1 MNYHNI
7 THDDMQN
14 GEGLRTVL
22 WVAGCSHHCKGCQNP
37 STWDPE
43 GGIYFDEDA
52 WNELF
57 DALDKDYCS
66 GLTLSGGDP
75 LHPFNMMMVSNI
87 VEQFRLRY
95 KFGNKTI
102 WVYTGYT
109 MDELK
114 ERRKRESALLSY
126 ILENVDVIV
135 DGPYIEEQRNIHR
148 LWCGSENQRIW
159 RRMTSGWI
167 ADAPEYEKS
176 LNELNIDE
184 QHVKECGCE

>member
-1 MNYHNI
+1 MNYHDI
-7 THDDMQN
+7 SHDNMQN

-22 WVAGCSHHCKGCQNP
+22 WVAGCPHHCKGCQNP

-43 GGIYFDEDA
+43 GGIIFDDA
-52 WNELF
+52 AWDELF

-75 LHPFNMMMVSNI
+75 LSEWCRKVVSTI
-87 VEQFRLRY
+87 VAEFRQRY
-95 KFGNKTI
+95 GFGKKTI

-109 MDELK
+109 MDEL
-114 ERRKRESALLSY
+114 RKLKTDSPALSY
-126 ILENVDVIV
+126 ILKNVDVIV

-167 ADAPEYEKS
+167 ADSPEYEKS
-176 LNELNIDE
+176 LNELNLDE
-184 QHVKECGCE
+184 QHTKECGCE

>member
-7 THDDMQN
+7 THDDLQN
-14 GEGLRTVL
+14 GEGIRTVL

-75 LHPFNMMMVSNI
+75 LYPLNTMMVAII
-87 VEQFRLRY
+87 VDQFRLRY

-114 ERRKRESALLSY
+114 ELRRIDPALCY

-176 LNELNIDE
+176 LNELNLDE
-184 QHVKECGCE
+184 QHTKEMGCC

>member
-7 THDDMQN
+7 THDDLQN
-14 GEGLRTVL
+14 GEGIRTVL

-43 GGIYFDEDA
+43 GGIYFDENA

-75 LHPFNMMMVSNI
+75 LSMWCCEESARI
-87 VEQFRLRY
+87 VAEFRRRY
-95 KFGNKTI
+95 GFGKKTI
-102 WVYTGYT
+102 WVYTGFT
-109 MDELK
+109 MDDLRGLK
-114 ERRKRESALLSY
+114 LHPAVDY
-126 ILENVDVIV
+126 ILDNVDVIV
-135 DGPYIEEQRNIHR
+135 DGPYVEEQRNIHR

-167 ADAPEYEKS
+167 ADSPEYEKS

-184 QHVKECGCE
+184 QHTKEMGCC

>member
-7 THDDMQN
+7 THDDLQN
-14 GEGLRTVL
+14 GEGIRTVL
-22 WVAGCSHHCKGCQNP
+22 WVAGCNHHCKGCQNP
-37 STWDPE
+37 STWDPN

-75 LHPFNMMMVSNI
+75 FHPFNVSRVSGI

-95 KFGNKTI
+95 KFGKKTI

-109 MDELK
+109 MNELR
-114 ERRKRESALLSY
+114 ELRKLNSALSY
-126 ILENVDVIV
+126 IINNVDVIV

-167 ADAPEYEKS
+167 SDAPEYEKS
-176 LNELNIDE
+176 LNELNLDE
-184 QHVKECGCE
+184 QHHKECGCE

>member
-43 GGIYFDEDA
+43 GGIYFDENA

-75 LHPFNMMMVSNI
+75 LHENCRYTVAKIVNI
-87 VEQFRLRY
+87 FRHHY
-95 KFGNKTI
+95 GWGNKTI
-102 WVYTGYT
+102 WLYTGYT
-109 MDELK
+109 MDEIK
-114 ERRKRESALLSY
+114 KSNIVPIKY

-184 QHVKECGCE
+184 QHTKEMGCC

>member
-7 THDDMQN
+7 THDDLQN
-14 GEGLRTVL
+14 GEGIRTVL
-22 WVAGCSHHCKGCQNP
+22 WVAGCPHHCKGCQNP
-37 STWDPE
+37 STWDPN

-75 LHPFNMMMVSNI
+75 LYFPNRPKI
-87 VEQFRLRY
+87 ATICDYFRVRY
-95 KFGNKTI
+95 GTSKTI
-102 WVYTGYT
+102 WLYTGYT
-109 MDELK
+109 LEQLNMIPDPYV
-114 ERRKRESALLSY
+114 ER
-126 ILENVDVIV
+126 ILRRIDVLV
-135 DGPYIEEQRNIHR
+135 DGEFIEEQRNTKR
-148 LWCGSENQRIW
+148 YWVGSENQRIW

-176 LNELNIDE
+176 LNELNLDE
-184 QHVKECGCE
+184 QHVKEMGCC